1 MTGKGIPR
9 IQLSAPEGGAGSYI
23 DAARS
28 AGSEPVPGYCPAPDL
43 SCDGLLLCGGG
54 DIACEWFS
62 QPDRGSNPPDL
73 ARDRAE
79 FALFRAFYRAGRP
92 ILGVCRGMQIINVAL
107 GGTLIQDLP
116 RPLRAFH
123 AWDRGDKVHPVS
135 SRKGSLLHRLYGP
148 LFPVNSAHHQGV
160 DRLGEGLRA
169 AAWSE
174 GGVVEAVD
182 LPGYP
187 LLGVQFHPERMSY
200 ANRRP
205 DTVDGEAVFSWFL
218 SVCR

>member
-1 MTGKGIPR
+1 MTGKGVPR
-9 IQLSAPEGGAGSYI
+9 IQLSVPEEGNYI
-23 DAARS
+23 DAVRS
-28 AGSEPVPGYCPAPDL
+28 AGGEPVPGYCPAPDL

-54 DIACEWFS
+54 DIACEWFG
-62 QPDRGSNPPDL
+62 QPDRGSGPPDL

-79 FALFRAFYRAGRP
+79 LILFHTFYRAGRP
-92 ILGVCRGMQIINVAL
+92 ILGICRGMQVINVAL

-116 RPLRAFH
+116 RPRRMFH
-123 AWDRGDKVHPVS
+123 AWDQGDKVHPIF
-135 SRKGSLLHRLYGP
+135 SREGSLLHRLYGP

-160 DRLGEGLRA
+160 DRLGEGLRD

-187 LLGVQFHPERMSY
+187 LLGVQFHPERMSF
-200 ANRRP
+200 ASRRP
-205 DTVDGEAVFSWFL
+205 DTIDGEAIFDWFL